1 MGSNL
6 SKDIEIHFDVKV
18 MYFIYAIHVYICTCI
33 YFIIYIYI
41 YIYFIYIF
49 TLLGLNKK
57 HFFVVYIRNYEYWS
71 VVKAS
76 GEITQQI
83 SR

>member
-33 YFIIYIYI
+33 YFIIYI